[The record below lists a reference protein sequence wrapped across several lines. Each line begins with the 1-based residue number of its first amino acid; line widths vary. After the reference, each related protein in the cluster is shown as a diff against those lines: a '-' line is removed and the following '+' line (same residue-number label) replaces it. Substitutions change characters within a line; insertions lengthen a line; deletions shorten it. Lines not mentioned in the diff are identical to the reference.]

1 MAPEQ
6 IPKNG
11 YISPKVERLGSA
23 QVCDPARPTTVVWG
37 GKGRKRL
44 EFMRLPHEDH
54 SHLLSEETLWKL
66 LEPWDYG
73 QGNCFIERKVIY
85 TFKARWADRFYKNK
99 VLLAG
104 DALHLMP
111 PFIGQGLNSG
121 FRDAAALSWRLPLL
135 LSGVASE
142 AALLQ
147 SYENE
152 RGMHV
157 RSLTEYC
164 VKLGGVVC
172 ELDPQKS
179 ASMHKA
185 LRDNR
190 SSV

>member
-99 VLLAG
+99 VLLG
-104 DALHLMP
+104 ELVHTTSAL
-111 PFIGQGLNSG
+111 F
-121 FRDAAALSWRLPLL
+121 AAIASLSFVTRLTI
-135 LSGVASE
+135 LSQPAMLCISCRP
-142 AALLQ
+142 
-147 SYENE
+147 S
-152 RGMHV
+152 
-157 RSLTEYC
+157 S
-164 VKLGGVVC
+164 
-172 ELDPQKS
+172 D
-179 ASMHKA
+179 KA
-185 LRDNR
+185 
-190 SSV
+190 